1 MIALRIGEKSGYRQT
16 RKLPTSWTDWSFK
29 WQIQSLKGLFP
40 GQSVTRE
47 TQARRYPPDQGATE
61 AGKQKRKWVRGG
73 VWLTHY

>member
-40 GQSVTRE
+40 GQSPGRHRQGVTLLIRE
-47 TQARRYPPDQGATE
+47 QQKQANRRENG
-61 AGKQKRKWVRGG
+61 
-73 VWLTHY
+73 